1 MTHVAQSAGGGG
13 SGSGGGGR
21 GRRLFATTGGGGG
34 GGGEPTGPWGK
45 YLQLLESNPFLT
57 RAVTCG
63 VLNGLGEHRTPL
75 HVLPVTVVESTASEL
90 KVRQT
95 RFS

>member
-1 MTHVAQSAGGGG
+1 MAQGAGGGG
-13 SGSGGGGR
+13 SGLGGGGR
-21 GRRLFATTGGGGG
+21 GRRLFATTGGGGGG

-63 VLNGLGEHRTPL
+63 VLNGLGEHRT
-75 HVLPVTVVESTASEL
+75 HASNAINRAL
-90 KVRQT
+90 CSIVHTGSIRA
-95 RFS
+95 SL